1 MSTLREDRK
10 LIPKKTYDNAASLKK
25 LIFADNRGLSGIYR
39 WINKINKKTYVGS
52 GKDLAKR
59 LAIYYKTSELIKY
72 KRPIHQALLKYGY
85 ENFYLEILEYCTS
98 DELIKR
104 EQYFID
110 LLEPEYNI
118 LKIAYS
124 LAGFKHSKESIAIQ
138 KAKAILDRGVAVWV
152 WNRETDE
159 KLVFP
164 TQFEAGEYLGI
175 SSTWVRNAIRK
186 GNFIKNLYLL
196 SNNEDENFSDL
207 AIRELRKTSIKVL
220 NIQTKE
226 ERVFYSQSEVAEF
239 LGVTRSA
246 ISMGIK
252 FNNTVKDIY
261 LITNKAT
268 FSAEALGNANTL
280 KVLNIQTNEIRNF
293 IKQTEVAKFLG
304 VSASTVTQAIK
315 AGRKIKDVYLISKES
330 GC

>member
-1 MSTLREDRK
+1 M
-10 LIPKKTYDNAASLKK
+10 
-25 LIFADNRGLSGIYR
+25 
-39 WINKINKKTYVGS
+39 
-52 GKDLAKR
+52 
-59 LAIYYKTSELIKY
+59 
-72 KRPIHQALLKYGY
+72 
-85 ENFYLEILEYCTS
+85 
-98 DELIKR
+98 
-104 EQYFID
+104 
-110 LLEPEYNI
+110 
-118 LKIAYS
+118 
-124 LAGFKHSKESIAIQ
+124 
-138 KAKAILDRGVAVWV
+138 
-152 WNRETDE
+152 
-159 KLVFP
+159 
-164 TQFEAGEYLGI
+164 
-175 SSTWVRNAIRK
+175 RNAIRK